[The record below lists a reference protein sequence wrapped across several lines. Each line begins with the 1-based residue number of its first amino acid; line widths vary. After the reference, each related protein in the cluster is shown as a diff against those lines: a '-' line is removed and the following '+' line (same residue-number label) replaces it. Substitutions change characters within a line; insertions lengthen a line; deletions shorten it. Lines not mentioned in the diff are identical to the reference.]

1 MICNLPQI
9 PNLHFKCNNILFKS
23 FSLFFSILQLQMF
36 FLVFFLSGTA
46 LASRCH
52 SCTWLDG
59 KQVNRDLKNKDFKA
73 GCSSSFLHNQCYIF
87 MKHWIM
93 FGFFSF
99 TLMALISIFW
109 QSTRMLL
116 HRLQGLCQFGE
127 KVTSHYCRW
136 ATLLQ
141 FSLSEAH
148 ISLSLCRQTETW
160 EET

>member
-23 FSLFFSILQLQMF
+23 FSFFPYCSSKC
-36 FLVFFLSGTA
+36 FFLSRTA

-59 KQVNRDLKNKDFKA
+59 KQVNRDVKNKDFKA

-93 FGFFSF
+93 FVFFSF